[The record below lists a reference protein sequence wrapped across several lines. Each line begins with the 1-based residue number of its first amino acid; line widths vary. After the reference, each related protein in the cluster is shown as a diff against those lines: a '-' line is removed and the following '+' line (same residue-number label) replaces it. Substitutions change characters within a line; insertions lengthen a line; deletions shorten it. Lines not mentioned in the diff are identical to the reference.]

1 MQLQR
6 SCCSTLRWL
15 ILFSLDLKRISN
27 DLHHLSSA
35 LHRVAALHLDRLARR
50 MAVGWHRARFGTFG
64 WGHSRDCSKQQSL
77 AILGHRVRFV
87 WTSVRGRA
95 FRNSISLVPAQKTS
109 ASGRIGLTKR

>member
-1 MQLQR
+1 
-6 SCCSTLRWL
+6 
-15 ILFSLDLKRISN
+15 
-27 DLHHLSSA
+27 
-35 LHRVAALHLDRLARR
+35 
-50 MAVGWHRARFGTFG
+50 MAVGWQHARFDALG
-64 WGHSRDCSKQQSL
+64 WLHSRDSPEQQSL